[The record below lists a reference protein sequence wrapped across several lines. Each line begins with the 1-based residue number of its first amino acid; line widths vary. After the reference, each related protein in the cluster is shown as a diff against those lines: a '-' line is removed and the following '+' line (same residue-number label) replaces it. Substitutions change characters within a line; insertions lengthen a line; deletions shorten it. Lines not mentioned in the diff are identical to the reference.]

1 MNINQIKNIYLAN
14 GLDEFKIRSHS
25 DINSVHGVKVSEIS
39 GYSTLLFEHKMLFDE
54 FIIHFY
60 NAQGLESRSEFLPLS
75 INYVLSEEFLG
86 KHEDTDDYFVP
97 LGGKIT
103 AIHINGDTKVLS
115 TWKDKKFKTIP
126 CSYTEKQN
134 YLRFEY
140 KNGKSKEW
148 QYVISATKW
157 Y

>member
-25 DINSVHGVKVSEIS
+25 DINSVHGIKVSEIS
-39 GYSTLLFEHKMLFDE
+39 GYSTLSNEDKLLFDE
-54 FIIHFY
+54 FIINFY

-75 INYVLSEEFLG
+75 INYVLSEEFMG
-86 KHEDTDDYFVP
+86 KHGESDDYFVP
-97 LGGKIT
+97 LGGRIT
-103 AIHINGDTKVLS
+103 AIHINGNTKVLS
-115 TWKDKKFKTIP
+115 IWKDKKFKNISCT
-126 CSYTEKQN
+126 YTEKQN

-148 QYVISATKW
+148 QHVISAAIW